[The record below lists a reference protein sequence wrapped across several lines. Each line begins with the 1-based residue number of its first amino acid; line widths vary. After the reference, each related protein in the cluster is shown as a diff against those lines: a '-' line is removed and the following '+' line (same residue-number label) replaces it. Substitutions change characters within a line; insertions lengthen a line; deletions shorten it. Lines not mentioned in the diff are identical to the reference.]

1 MSQMTKINLTV
12 EQIDLNRRKKVL
24 LVYLQNEFAILNQI
38 HSTHCEKNFISIQDI
53 FLVSMMYKISYDVHD
68 LQ

>member
-24 LVYLQNEFAILNQI
+24 LVYLQNEFAILY
-38 HSTHCEKNFISIQDI
+38 SLWKNFISIQDI